1 MYNRYAHQKVNYKE
15 TDFFYLFLLNLY
27 DTLSMGTFKIN
38 EKIILYRLP
47 ETQWCLFETDWD
59 ANGAMQWI
67 NGSLSL

>member
-1 MYNRYAHQKVNYKE
+1 
-15 TDFFYLFLLNLY
+15 
-27 DTLSMGTFKIN
+27 MGAFKIN

>member
-15 TDFFYLFLLNLY
+15 TDFFHLFLLNY
-27 DTLSMGTFKIN
+27 DNLSMGTFKIDK
-38 EKIILYRLP
+38 KIILYRLP